1 MSECTTCSY
10 YGKHLEGPAER
21 LPWPCG
27 ECEGGE
33 MYVERGK
40 RKHRSPLRIQLAD
53 AERRLA
59 ELVEAVRW
67 ERECFQD
74 IRPLVAWADLYV
86 RHGEDYVDSVADDL
100 RAIQAAARAAVDAL
114 VGEG

>member
-1 MSECTTCSY
+1 MVKIVKFSCHGCHAPAYGCSLPGDNSGSY
-10 YGKHLEGPAER
+10 VLHDDYAALEAR
-21 LPWPCG
+21 
-27 ECEGGE
+27 
-33 MYVERGK
+33 
-40 RKHRSPLRIQLAD
+40 HSALR
-53 AERRLA
+53 
-59 ELVEAVRW
+59 EAVAW